1 MSQTDVSPSSHSSH
15 VHVYTYSQT
24 SFVTSPTD
32 VGSSFS
38 QSADNNIQRQQA
50 DLQAKILS
58 LLGSSAVV
66 PAAKPAP
73 THSPSTSGKASY
85 PASRYGG
92 GGSGVGGGRT
102 EDTSYGDYS
111 FADRYRQPAYGGY
124 H

>member
-1 MSQTDVSPSSHSSH
+1 MHTSDEMFHLQATHM
-15 VHVYTYSQT
+15 YTCTHTHKLPCHFSL
-24 SFVTSPTD
+24 PD

-92 GGSGVGGGRT
+92 GGGGGGRT

>member
-1 MSQTDVSPSSHSSH
+1 MHTSHEIVSPSGHLHPHAHKLPCHFSL
-15 VHVYTYSQT
+15 
-24 SFVTSPTD
+24 TD

-92 GGSGVGGGRT
+92 GGGGGGGRT